1 MYEVNHIANLA
12 NASVINKFHEMKIP
26 GKIGPL
32 AYSPNYPINSDP
44 KNIWQLKTR
53 RLDGALLVR
62 RLSMGRIP
70 DCGNELLEEQ
80 GIAPTIEPGDMDL
93 LRSANQIS

>member
-26 GKIGPL
+26 GKIGPSF

-44 KNIWQLKTR
+44 KNILAAENAEDLMAHYW
-53 RLDGALLVR
+53 LDVYLWG
-62 RLSMGRIP
+62 
-70 DCGNELLEEQ
+70 
-80 GIAPTIEPGDMDL
+80 
-93 LRSANQIS
+93 